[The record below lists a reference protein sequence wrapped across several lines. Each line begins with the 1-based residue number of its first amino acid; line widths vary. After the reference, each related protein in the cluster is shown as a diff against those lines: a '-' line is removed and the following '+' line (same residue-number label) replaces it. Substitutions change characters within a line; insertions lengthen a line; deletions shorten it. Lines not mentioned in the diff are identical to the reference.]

1 MGIYCF
7 SKCVKKHSSSL
18 IAEEIG
24 PIMLMTEKKPPTRR
38 WAILNLETIIA
49 GLIWLATGL
58 EALYQTPEGG
68 VGGEQASDVPVEVE
82 VLEPQPRSS
91 IDPLELYPDG
101 LEFDVYRKGSWVG
114 RHKVKFEKDGDLLKV
129 ESHFKLKVKVL
140 FVTAYKYEFHADGV
154 WKDGVL
160 QSVKAEINDNGK
172 ESSVDAYLD
181 ESGQFY
187 STGRKGTFVANNP
200 IYPTNH
206 WNVGAIESDVVLDTL
221 NGKIIKVD
229 ILRQGIEAIET
240 RKNGHVDAER
250 FEYTGEL
257 KDVIVWYDVDGRWVG
272 MEFTTNKG
280 ETLTYVCRKCGLPDT
295 QEQLS
300 AAR

>member
-1 MGIYCF
+1 
-7 SKCVKKHSSSL
+7 
-18 IAEEIG
+18 
-24 PIMLMTEKKPPTRR
+24 MLMTEKKPPTRI
-38 WAILNLETIIA
+38 WAVLIWIALMA
-49 GLIWLATGL
+49 GLIWLASGPDALSQTL
-58 EALYQTPEGG
+58 DSEADAAQSST
-68 VGGEQASDVPVEVE
+68 APVEVQ
-82 VLEPQPRSS
+82 VREPQPRSS
-91 IDPLELYPDG
+91 IDPFQLYPDG
-101 LEFDVYRKGSWVG
+101 LEFDVYRKGSRVG
-114 RHKVKFEKDGDLLKV
+114 RHKVKFERDGDLLKV

-154 WKDGVL
+154 WKDGVF

-187 STGRKGTFVANNP
+187 STGRNGSFVAANW

-229 ILRQGIEAIET
+229 ILRQGIEAIDT
-240 RKNGHVDAER
+240 RKNGPVEAER

-257 KDVIVWYDVDGRWVG
+257 ENVIVWYDRNGRWVG
-272 MEFTTNKG
+272 MKFTTKKG
-280 ETLTYVCRKCGLPDT
+280 ETLHYVCRECGLPDAED
-295 QEQLS
+295 QIS